1 MRKRYTRRDFL
12 RHAGQGGLAL
22 ATAKLLTGC
31 GPWPA
36 PAEVTTPPAATPAD
50 KQSRVVAVRGTSLA
64 DMARAALAAFGGA
77 AALVQPGETVFLKP
91 NLVGAGTPDHE
102 LFTTG
107 ECTKPEIVVAVAE
120 ECLRAGAGQVI
131 IGDAAQIERFSW
143 DTLLTLDGSTSL
155 AAEAER
161 LNAEFPGQVMLAC
174 LNADTP
180 EWDVIPSPNT
190 GLGELRV
197 SSLVARADRIISL
210 PVLKTH
216 RLTRLTLSLKNF
228 MGTTPLAYYQAAGIT
243 YRIKLH
249 EAPGG
254 VESAFLDVVDHLQP
268 DFTLIDASI
277 GVEGNGPYSV
287 PGVWGTPVDVRDRL
301 GSWLLLASDDLVAAD
316 ATAARIMSQDPA
328 AVVHIAQAYS
338 RGLGQMREDLIT
350 LDGAALADLTMD
362 WQPAQSM

>member
-31 GPWPA
+31 GPWPV
-36 PAEVTTPPAATPAD
+36 PAEVAAPPATVTE
-50 KQSRVVAVRGTSLA
+50 KQSRVVAVRGTDLA
-64 DMARAALAAFGGA
+64 EMARAALAAFGGA
-77 AALVQPGETVFLKP
+77 AALIQPRETVFLKP
-91 NLVGAGTPDHE
+91 NLVGAGTSDHE
-102 LFTTG
+102 LFSTG

-131 IGDAAQIERFSW
+131 IGDAAQIDRFAW
-143 DTLLTLDGSTSL
+143 DKLLTLDGSTSL

-161 LNAEFPGQVMLAC
+161 LNLAFPGRVTLAC

-180 EWDVIPSPNT
+180 AWDVIPSPNS
-190 GLGELRV
+190 GLGELRI
-197 SSLVARADRIISL
+197 SSVVARADRIISL

-228 MGTTPLAYYQAAGIT
+228 MGVTPLATYQVAGVA

-254 VESAFLDVVDHLQP
+254 VESAFLDVVDRLRP

-277 GVEGNGPYSV
+277 GVEGNGPYAV
-287 PGVWGTPVDVRDRL
+287 PGAWGTTVDVRDRL

-316 ATAARIMSQDPA
+316 ATAARIVGQDPA
-328 AVVHIAQAYS
+328 AVGHIVHAYS

-350 LDGAALADLTMD
+350 LDGAALAELTMA
-362 WQPAQSM
+362 WQPAENL

>member
-36 PAEVTTPPAATPAD
+36 PTDVITPPGSATD
-50 KQSRVVAVRGTSLA
+50 KHSRVVAVRGTDLA
-64 DMARAALAAFGGA
+64 EMTRAALAAFGGA
-77 AALVQPGETVFLKP
+77 AALIQPGESVFLKP
-91 NLVGAGTPDHE
+91 NLVGAGTSDHE

-107 ECTKPEIVVAVAE
+107 ECTKPELVVAVAE

-131 IGDAAQIERFSW
+131 NGDAAQTDRFAW
-143 DTLLTLDGSTSL
+143 DKLLTLDGSTSL
-155 AAEAER
+155 ATEAER
-161 LNAEFPGQVMLAC
+161 LNLEFPGRVTLAC

-180 EWDVIPSPNT
+180 EWDVIPSPNS

-197 SSLVARADRIISL
+197 SSVVAGADRIISL

-228 MGTTPLAYYQAAGIT
+228 MGVTPLAYYQVAGIT

-254 VESAFLDVVDHLQP
+254 LESAFLDVVDHLRP

-277 GVEGNGPYSV
+277 GVEGNGPYAM
-287 PGVWGTPVDVRDRL
+287 PGVFGTTVDVRDRL

-316 ATAARIMSQDPA
+316 ATAARTETQ
-328 AVVHIAQAYS
+328 H
-338 RGLGQMREDLIT
+338 L
-350 LDGAALADLTMD
+350 AALKALARGFSTVTRVDDICRDLAT
-362 WQPAQSM
+362 AARIG